1 MPFVER
7 WRHKFQIKP
16 NTWVFVPTDDAVENG
31 KNVKNA
37 LENIWHRPSYYYHLR
52 DGGHVKALHSH
63 VKNAYFS
70 HIDIKDFFGSINKSR
85 VTRCLK
91 VYMPYD
97 EARKIAVS
105 STVLLPESSERKF
118 ILPFGFVQ
126 SPIIASI
133 CLRESKLGKVL
144 HELHKT
150 NSVTVTVYMDDI
162 IISGDNLDY
171 LTICIDRIKDAAERS
186 RFYLN
191 EEKLEGPADQV
202 TAFNVEI
209 SQKVL
214 KITEERFERFLSSY
228 INAES
233 HHQKEGILGYV
244 ASVNSE
250 QANSIWKA

>member
-16 NTWVFVPTDDAVENG
+16 NSWVFVPTDEAVEHG
-31 KNVKNA
+31 KNVKNT
-37 LENIWHRPSYYYHLR
+37 LEGIWHRPSYYYHLR

-63 VKNAYFS
+63 LDNAYFA

-91 VYMPYD
+91 VHMPYD

-105 STVLLPESSERKF
+105 STVLLPDSKVKKF
-118 ILPFGFVQ
+118 ILPFGFIQ

-133 CLRESKLGKVL
+133 CLRESKLGRVL

-150 NSVTVTVYMDDI
+150 KGVTVTVYMDDI
-162 IISGDNLDY
+162 LISGDELDY
-171 LTICIDRIKDAAERS
+171 LTRLLDKIKRAAERS

-191 EEKLEGPADQV
+191 EAKLEGPADKI
-202 TAFNVEI
+202 TAFNVEL
-209 SQKVL
+209 SQNSL
-214 KITEERFERFLSSY
+214 KITEERFNRFLSAY
-228 INAES
+228 KNAENQ
-233 HHQKEGILGYV
+233 HQQDGILGYV
-244 ASVNSE
+244 ASVNSD